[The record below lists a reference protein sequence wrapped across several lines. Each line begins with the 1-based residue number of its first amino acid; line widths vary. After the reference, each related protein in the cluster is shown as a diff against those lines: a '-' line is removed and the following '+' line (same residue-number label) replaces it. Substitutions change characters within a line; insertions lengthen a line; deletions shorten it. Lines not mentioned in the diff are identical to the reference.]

1 MGQGHVIFSLVCC
14 VADHETLV
22 AGPDVLLLPVDV
34 DAFCDLAGLLV
45 QGHYNGAGAVVHA
58 DIDWVV
64 ADLLDGLPDNLLD
77 IGFRFGADLSENH
90 ADGIFDSSL
99 ACYHGVGVF
108 GETGVKDWVG
118 DVVAE
123 FIGVSASDT
132 LGGEEEVPF
141 FGSEMLFLHNRYLYC
156 WLEILLFYLGPIS
169 KLY

>member
-1 MGQGHVIFSLVCC
+1 MI
-14 VADHETLV
+14 
-22 AGPDVLLLPVDV
+22 
-34 DAFCDLAGLLV
+34 
-45 QGHYNGAGAVVHA
+45 HA

-77 IGFRFGADLSENH
+77 IGFRFGADLSEDH
-90 ADGIFDSSL
+90 ADWIFDSSL

-108 GETGVKDWVG
+108 GETGIEDWVR

-141 FGSEMLFLHNRYLYC
+141 FGSKMLFLHNRYLYC

-169 KLY
+169 KLN